1 MRFLHYVILRA
12 LVKAEAPNQSTCMW
26 KFYLVLNSKII
37 TVISDVT
44 CLCFT
49 GRIISDDYVLQ
60 TLGCTG
66 QNSVGSDV

>member
-12 LVKAEAPNQSTCMW
+12 FVKAEAPDQNIFMW
-26 KFYLVLNSKII
+26 NFYLVLNSKII
-37 TVISDVT
+37 TAISDVT

-66 QNSVGSDV
+66 QNSVGS